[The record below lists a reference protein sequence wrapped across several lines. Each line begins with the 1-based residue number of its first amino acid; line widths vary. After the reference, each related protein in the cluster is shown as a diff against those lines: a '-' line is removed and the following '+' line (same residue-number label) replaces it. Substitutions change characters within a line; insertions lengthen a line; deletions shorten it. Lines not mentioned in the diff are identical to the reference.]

1 MHIKSRDTAKMLRR
15 IGKFFENGRAVCI
28 AEREK
33 PLLTKYLGFH
43 NVIRYTKTFPLSFI
57 SKK

>member
-1 MHIKSRDTAKMLRR
+1 MLRR